1 MLGTDFNVKFFVAH
15 SLAGSLEEWRLQPEL
30 GAVSFEAAFVVCLEL
45 TLIEHA
51 LFYGDRKSHR
61 GSSAVGKPGCRDY
74 RGGILLLC

>member
-30 GAVSFEAAFVVCLEL
+30 RAVSLQAALVVCLEL

-51 LFYGDRKSHR
+51 LFCGDSKTVTK
-61 GSSAVGKPGCRDY
+61 GSWTVGKPG
-74 RGGILLLC
+74 